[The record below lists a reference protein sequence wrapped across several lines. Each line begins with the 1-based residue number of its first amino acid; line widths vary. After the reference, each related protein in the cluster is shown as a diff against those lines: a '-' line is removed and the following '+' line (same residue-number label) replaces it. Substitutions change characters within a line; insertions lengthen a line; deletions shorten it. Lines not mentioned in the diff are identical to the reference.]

1 MKSVI
6 IRNVKK
12 EDIPAVVDI
21 QISGWQT
28 AYKGI
33 IDDLFL
39 SSMNR
44 EERINQRLD
53 DYKQGGF
60 IIAGLNKQ
68 IAGYCRYVNSNALSP
83 ETPEVDCELSAL
95 YVKPNL
101 KNNGIG
107 TKMFQYVL
115 NEFKSQNKTK
125 MIIWCLK
132 DNFPSRNFY
141 EKMGGKIIKER
152 SITIGNKD
160 YVEVG
165 FLYDV
170 SICLEHFD
178 N

>member
-1 MKSVI
+1 MENII

-12 EDIPAVVDI
+12 EDIPGVVDI

-33 IDDLFL
+33 INDSFL
-39 SSMNR
+39 NSMNR
-44 EERINQRLD
+44 EERIKQRNE
-53 DYKQGGF
+53 DYHKGGF
-60 IIAGLNKQ
+60 IVAELDKEIIGF
-68 IAGYCRYVNSNALSP
+68 CRFTDSNRFSP
-83 ETPEVDCELSAL
+83 ETPEADCELSGL

-115 NEFKSQNKTK
+115 KEFKKQNKTK

-141 EKMGGKIIKER
+141 EKMGGKVIKER
-152 SITIGNKD
+152 TIAIGNKD
-160 YVEVG
+160 YMEVG
-165 FLYDV
+165 FEYN
-170 SICLEHFD
+170 I
-178 N
+178 

>member
-1 MKSVI
+1 MENII

-12 EDIPAVVDI
+12 EDIPEVVDI

-39 SSMNR
+39 SSMNK
-44 EERINQRLD
+44 EERIKQRNE
-53 DYKQGGF
+53 DYTKGGF
-60 IIAGLNKQ
+60 IVAELDKEIVSF
-68 IAGYCRYVNSNALSP
+68 CRYIANNTFSP
-83 ETPEVDCELSAL
+83 ETPEVDCELLGL

-115 NEFKSQNKTK
+115 KEFKKQNKTK
-125 MIIWCLK
+125 MILWCLK

-141 EKMGGKIIKER
+141 EKMGGKVIKER
-152 SITIGNKD
+152 PITIGNKD
-160 YVEVG
+160 YMEVG
-165 FLYDV
+165 FEYN
-170 SICLEHFD
+170 I
-178 N
+178 